1 MATDM
6 AVKLKKMKANFFNS
20 IIYVSSIALI
30 ISIVFPFLAYAANDS
45 ANNSNLV
52 LEGISTNLQYPGPT
66 SAVTI
71 MALVKNMGNES
82 SSPTSLTYSIDGIES
97 GETIDSIDT
106 GDEKLIPLPP
116 WVPGTEGT
124 KIITAHLEN
133 TPDIQKQLSVIV
145 AENQLSDL
153 IIENIIPNISL
164 PQEGNPL
171 DFTVK
176 VKNQGIAPSGTALA
190 KYYINDTPGQDI
202 NIPSLA
208 IGESTNLTFSL
219 TSDQVKVG
227 TMQVKVVADSGNNV
241 SESNETNNELTIP
254 VSVISLLPDLTI
266 ASLSWT
272 PETPKIGE
280 NVVFTA
286 TIKNN
291 GPGVS
296 SSNKLRYSINETN
309 DTAEVLVPA
318 LSAGGITQ
326 CNFSWIPEK
335 EGNIEIKTV
344 VDPDSIV
351 LESTKSNNTLTK
363 NVAVTKDN
371 TLINERNEADSSSS
385 SSFSSSKEGLLS
397 KEPANNVAA
406 KELVT
411 RNVANG
417 NHIRYEFLENSTC
430 ILYIEYDPKRTF
442 LKTTTTVEEL
452 KNRSIFVSKNVS
464 GRIYKYVNIWVGDQ
478 GGGLPVSFKN
488 GLLGFRVDKS
498 WINDNDINESLI
510 TLQWYNNSSWEP
522 LYTEKKGED
531 NKSIYFKSKTPGYS
545 SFAITENRE
554 KINEN
559 GAQFGAKLKN
569 TLKNLETAG
578 KKTVNGSA
586 NSQALMGAAKILM
599 AISLPM
605 FLIFIGYLVVKKRI

>member
-1 MATDM
+1 MV
-6 AVKLKKMKANFFNS
+6 VKLKKMKANFFNS

-30 ISIVFPFLAYAANDS
+30 ISVVVPFLAYAADDS
-45 ANNSNLV
+45 TNNSNLV
-52 LEGISTNLQYPGPT
+52 LEGISTNPQYPGPT

-71 MALVKNMGNES
+71 IALVKNMGNES
-82 SSPTSLTYSIDGIES
+82 SSPTSLIYSIDGIES
-97 GETIDSIDT
+97 SETIDSIDP

-133 TPDIQKQLSVIV
+133 TPDVQKQLSVIV
-145 AENQLSDL
+145 AENQLPDL
-153 IIENIIPNISL
+153 IIENIIPNTSL
-164 PQEGNPL
+164 PQEGRPL

-176 VKNQGIAPSGTALA
+176 VKNQGIAPSGAALA
-190 KYYINDTPGQDI
+190 KYYINDTPRQDI
-202 NIPSLA
+202 NIPSIS

-254 VSVISLLPDLTI
+254 ISVISLLPDLTI
-266 ASLSWT
+266 TSLSWT

-291 GPGVS
+291 GPGAS
-296 SSNKLRYSINETN
+296 PSNKLRYSINGTN
-309 DTAEVLVPA
+309 DTEVLVPA

-326 CNFSWIPEK
+326 CNFSWTPEK
-335 EGNIEIKTV
+335 EGNIEVKTV
-344 VDPDSIV
+344 VDPDSVV
-351 LESTKSNNTLTK
+351 LENTKSNNTLTK
-363 NVAVTKDN
+363 NVTVAKDN
-371 TLINERNEADSSSS
+371 ILINEGNEAGSSSS
-385 SSFSSSKEGLLS
+385 SSKDGLLS
-397 KEPANNVAA
+397 REPANNVAA

-417 NHIRYEFLENSTC
+417 NHIRYAFLENSTC

-452 KNRSIFVSKNVS
+452 KNRSVFVSRNVS
-464 GRIYKYVNIWVGDQ
+464 ERIYKYVNIWVGDQ

-488 GLLGFRVDKS
+488 GLVGFRVDKS
-498 WINDNDINESLI
+498 WINDNNVNQSLI

-522 LYTEKKGED
+522 LYTEKVGED
-531 NKSIYFKSKTPGYS
+531 DKSIYFKSETPGYS

-554 KINEN
+554 RTKEN

-569 TLKNLETAG
+569 TVKNLEIAG
-578 KKTVNGSA
+578 KTTVNGST
-586 NSQALMGAAKILM
+586 NSQALMGAAKILI
-599 AISLPM
+599 AISLPV